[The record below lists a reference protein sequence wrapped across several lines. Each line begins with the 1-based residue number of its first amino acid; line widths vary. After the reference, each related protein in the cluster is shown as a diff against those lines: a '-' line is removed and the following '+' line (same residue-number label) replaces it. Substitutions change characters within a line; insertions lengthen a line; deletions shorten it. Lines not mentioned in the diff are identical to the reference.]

1 MYYLLIFASINGGG
15 VTRTQIK
22 TTIKNLNRFL
32 VIALFIFRLFY
43 KQLEGLEMGIKQK
56 MDFGLPKFTSIY
68 FVAKFICKLFCVVF
82 HIGESVRD

>member
-1 MYYLLIFASINGGG
+1 MQILSSYYTIMINVPNLQGFCHSDELEFAK
-15 VTRTQIK
+15 TRTQIK

-68 FVAKFICKLFCVVF
+68 FCSQIHL
-82 HIGESVRD
+82 

>member
-1 MYYLLIFASINGGG
+1 MYYLLIFPSINGGG

-22 TTIKNLNRFL
+22 TTIKNLNIFL

-68 FVAKFICKLFCVVF
+68 FCNQVHL
-82 HIGESVRD
+82 